1 MQPKNYAALCLL
13 GAVIF
18 FERLAYYAFRGT
30 VYLRLHEE
38 IALSSKDVGVLMSFA
53 SAILLVG
60 FVLGGALSIGVR
72 SRFLLLGATVGLTV
86 AHVAGA
92 FSPRLGLTSVALF
105 AGFVR
110 PLIFMALAEEI
121 DREGRVW
128 KAVAV
133 AAGLTFVSNVA
144 ASLGAVVGGVAHTR
158 GTTHGGPVLVMFF
171 ALVAAAA
178 IALALPGQPFAW
190 GVGDTLVPGQ
200 SGLYRP
206 EPTVVRAPRAPNPLL
221 LVFACGAAVLAA
233 SEQGV
238 QSHAFFSTLVLH
250 GERSSLMSNIA
261 QIANPVIVCTVSLLL
276 GGTAMFLASRRSR
289 VSATWGLGVGLVLL
303 ATSAFVMAIS
313 VFAKSTGLGLL
324 SMAVDGLG
332 EALFLPIAMAYA
344 LAVPSSR
351 WAGFA
356 AAGYSVVV
364 FLPNLVVSPIAASL
378 EEGLAPALVLL
389 GIVTLVGGGAVLA
402 LAPKLERAEV

>member
-1 MQPKNYAALCLL
+1 MC
-13 GAVIF
+13 I
-18 FERLAYYAFRGT
+18 R
-30 VYLRLHEE
+30 
-38 IALSSKDVGVLMSFA
+38 
-53 SAILLVG
+53 
-60 FVLGGALSIGVR
+60 
-72 SRFLLLGATVGLTV
+72 
-86 AHVAGA
+86 
-92 FSPRLGLTSVALF
+92 
-105 AGFVR
+105 
-110 PLIFMALAEEI
+110 
-121 DREGRVW
+121 DR
-128 KAVAV
+128 
-133 AAGLTFVSNVA
+133 
-144 ASLGAVVGGVAHTR
+144 
-158 GTTHGGPVLVMFF
+158 
-171 ALVAAAA
+171 
-178 IALALPGQPFAW
+178 
-190 GVGDTLVPGQ
+190 
-200 SGLYRP
+200 
-206 EPTVVRAPRAPNPLL
+206 
-221 LVFACGAAVLAA
+221 
-233 SEQGV
+233 
-238 QSHAFFSTLVLH
+238 SHAFFSTLVLH

-389 GIVTLVGGGAVLA
+389 GVVTLVGGGAVLA